1 MFASIFILILL
12 LPAVCL
18 PLALDTFFSS
28 SELGEMGIS
37 LKDSDDRFPM
47 QGYELVGFLPTML
60 SSRIVKTPRMAGESC
75 DCMHYT

>member
-47 QGYELVGFLPTML
+47 QGYELVGFLPAPSPCEAWETNEAL
-60 SSRIVKTPRMAGESC
+60 QVC
-75 DCMHYT
+75 Q

>member
-28 SELGEMGIS
+28 ADLDEMGIS
-37 LKDSDDRFPM
+37 LKNSDDTFPV
-47 QGYELVGFLPTML
+47 QRYELVDIPPVVLGVWNWE
-60 SSRIVKTPRMAGESC
+60 SS
-75 DCMHYT
+75 

>member
-18 PLALDTFFSS
+18 PLTLNTFFSS

-37 LKDSDDRFPM
+37 LESSDDTFPM
-47 QGYELVGFLPTML
+47 QGYELVDLLPT
-60 SSRIVKTPRMAGESC
+60 SFNCEVWEIHETCQV
-75 DCMHYT
+75 YQ

>member
-28 SELGEMGIS
+28 ADLDEMGIS
-37 LKDSDDRFPM
+37 LKNSDDTFSV
-47 QGYELVGFLPTML
+47 QGYELVDILPVVL
-60 SSRIVKTPRMAGESC
+60 GVWNWESS
-75 DCMHYT
+75 